1 MTGDCFL
8 HVRAFM
14 FIISLTLVHK
24 NTLCS
29 LDKYMLASFLFP
41 LSSRWRICRDNS
53 SLQPR
58 NKKHWLT
65 SSRKKETDGTKK
77 RKAWGRSWRWV
88 NKLWQQFFVWHVTA
102 PHDSFL
108 YCFSKHFAQ
117 LPLWQDA
124 SATIQDLL
132 EQLNAARKGRKV
144 WGNKLVAS
152 PPFYQPGQASVFAY
166 IPAWGII
173 VSCLSN

>member
-29 LDKYMLASFLFP
+29 WDKYMLASFLFP
-41 LSSRWRICRDNS
+41 LSSRWRICSDNS

-65 SSRKKETDGTKK
+65 SSQKKEIVGTKK
-77 RKAWGRSWRWV
+77 RRAWGRSWRWV
-88 NKLWQQFFVWHVTA
+88 WTNCDSSFVARRSTAWPFSLLLLQTFRSTSSLAGRICHHTGLAGATERRQERPQSLSNKLA
-102 PHDSFL
+102 
-108 YCFSKHFAQ
+108 
-117 LPLWQDA
+117 
-124 SATIQDLL
+124 
-132 EQLNAARKGRKV
+132 
-144 WGNKLVAS
+144 AS
-152 PPFYQPGQASVFAY
+152 PPFY
-166 IPAWGII
+166 
-173 VSCLSN
+173 